1 MKFAKYAKAYIALLG
16 SVLTALSGITGLI
29 PDPVQPYITL
39 ALAVITALGT
49 MRIPNTSQASDA

>member
-1 MKFAKYAKAYIALLG
+1 VKFAKYAKAYIALLG

-29 PDPVQPYITL
+29 PDPAKPYVTL

-49 MRIPNTSQASDA
+49 MQIPNTPEGSDA